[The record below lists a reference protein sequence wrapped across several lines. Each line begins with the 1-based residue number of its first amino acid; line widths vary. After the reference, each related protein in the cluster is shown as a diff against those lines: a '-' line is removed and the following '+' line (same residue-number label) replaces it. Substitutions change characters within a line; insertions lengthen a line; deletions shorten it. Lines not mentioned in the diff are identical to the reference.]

1 MRTPFQNH
9 GAPANLVH
17 TLLHCVVC
25 DTGVSFT
32 YQKISFGV
40 KIHLFVTIRLYR
52 WTGLPVLP
60 VFFFSP
66 NTLFFLKGAYR
77 THRFS
82 VISVILAKY
91 WLLFS
96 VISVIPAKYRL
107 LFSVISVIP
116 AFILGN
122 TGSPT
127 VASMCDLLR
136 IQKPVYRYLPVFF
149 SGISKTVLGR
159 YRYSLV
165 TIPLQTI
172 NNNV

>member
-1 MRTPFQNH
+1 MMYTCM
-9 GAPANLVH
+9 LILILSV
-17 TLLHCVVC
+17 
-25 DTGVSFT
+25 
-32 YQKISFGV
+32 
-40 KIHLFVTIRLYR
+40 RLYR

-66 NTLFFLKGAYR
+66 NTRKKKKGAYR

-82 VISVILAKY
+82 VISVIPAKY
-91 WLLFS
+91 RLLYSVISVIPAKYQLLFS
-96 VISVIPAKYRL
+96 VISVIP
-107 LFSVISVIP
+107 VIP
-116 AFILGN
+116 AIIFGN

-159 YRYSLV
+159 YRYSLLSV
-165 TIPLQTI
+165 FLYYNEDTK
-172 NNNV
+172 